1 MAVVQGGTFIDCM
14 PKLQPSAKTSPT
26 DPKPPKGPSP
36 LTLCSSSPSSSASS
50 SSGLKRKSEQQ
61 EPPAAPPIKARPV
74 PPPLQ
79 PKDSQQKPAPKARPT
94 TYLKLDVL
102 EQNQAQVWVERVLQ
116 SAMMDNTDQGALLT
130 RAHQLKPSVA
140 VLHTTG
146 MGVAL
151 NTSWLWAG
159 LTPTQDKKR
168 RELAVQWQ
176 ATMRQ
181 EKQDHKG
188 AGAKNWLDPSLKK
201 SLLISQ
207 EFKVRLEE
215 MQQWLLTLA
224 DDKALIPHTSRL
236 AIKLLL
242 QGFRSIDDLNGLMTE
257 AVLKITDAPREQA
270 LLCKAIELVREVAQK
285 KRSRQL
291 RQELGL
297 QDVGASGPRSAEHLA
312 AGLTPEALGQLE
324 TSNQE
329 MEKSLG
335 ISVGWERHDGCLVK
349 GGPRQ
354 TTAQLAAAV
363 KSGQGM
369 MVTAFLGQRELELKM
384 ETQRRSLPQV
394 ASALRCWHRF
404 AVDLLS
410 YGEEATLPPDNA
422 ADVVQYLSI
431 FSNPGTA
438 GNYLSALRW
447 SCRAFGKSLAW
458 NSPEIG
464 VTIKGLKKRDVRTRL
479 AELPPK
485 LRLDEDTVFR
495 LIKLSSDLRDDWSA
509 LACWSYHFLLRV
521 QSEGIGIEAGSPAD
535 AQSRLPEER
544 HSAIWIEN
552 DRVHLRLRRRKHRPQ
567 GSLMVRQC
575 ECHNLPDSCFCPVHC
590 ISLRYMDSGQ
600 RVFPDMTA
608 RTAKRKL
615 VKYLSLL
622 EHPGA
627 QTASLRCFRGSK
639 ATNLALSGRTLPQ
652 VLAAGEWKSQ
662 AVLAY
667 ADEQAFDAGTF
678 LIRSIEN
685 SSSDEAES

>member
-1 MAVVQGGTFIDCM
+1 MTF
-14 PKLQPSAKTSPT
+14 
-26 DPKPPKGPSP
+26 
-36 LTLCSSSPSSSASS
+36 
-50 SSGLKRKSEQQ
+50 
-61 EPPAAPPIKARPV
+61 
-74 PPPLQ
+74 
-79 PKDSQQKPAPKARPT
+79 
-94 TYLKLDVL
+94 LKLDVL
-102 EQNQAQVWVERVLQ
+102 EQNQALAWVERVLQ
-116 SAMMDNTDQGALLT
+116 SAMMDNTNQGSLLT
-130 RAHQLKPSVA
+130 RAHQLKPSMA
-140 VLHTTG
+140 ILHTTG

-151 NTSWLWAG
+151 NSSWLWAG

-176 ATMRQ
+176 ASVRQ

-188 AGAKNWLDPSLKK
+188 SGAKGWLDPCLKK

-215 MQQWLLTLA
+215 MQQWLFTLS
-224 DDKALIPHTSRL
+224 DDEALVPYTSRL

-242 QGFRSIDDLNGLMTE
+242 QGFRSIDDLNGLMSE
-257 AVLKITDAPREQA
+257 AVLKITDIPREQA

-285 KRSRQL
+285 RRSKQL

-297 QDVGASGPRSAEHLA
+297 QDVETSGPRSAEQLA
-312 AGLTPEALGQLE
+312 AGLTPEALEQLE
-324 TSNQE
+324 VSNQE
-329 MEKSLG
+329 LEKSLN
-335 ISVGWERHDGCLVK
+335 ISVGWERQDGCLVK
-349 GGPRQ
+349 SGPRQ

-369 MVTAFLGQRELELKM
+369 MVTAFLGQRELELKL

-422 ADVVQYLSI
+422 ADVVKYLSI

-447 SCRAFGKSLAW
+447 SCRAFSRSLAW

-464 VTIKGLKKRDVRTRL
+464 VTIKGLRKRDVRTRL

-485 LRLDEDTVFR
+485 LRLDEDTVFKM
-495 LIKLSSDLRDDWSA
+495 IKLSSDLRDDWSA

-521 QSEGIGIEAGSPAD
+521 QSEGIGIEAGGPAD

-590 ISLRYMDSGQ
+590 ISLRYMTSGQ

-608 RTAKRKL
+608 RAAKRKL

-622 EHPGA
+622 GHPGA
-627 QTASLRCFRGSK
+627 QSASLRCFRGSK

-678 LIRSIEN
+678 LVRSIEN

>member
-1 MAVVQGGTFIDCM
+1 
-14 PKLQPSAKTSPT
+14 
-26 DPKPPKGPSP
+26 
-36 LTLCSSSPSSSASS
+36 
-50 SSGLKRKSEQQ
+50 
-61 EPPAAPPIKARPV
+61 
-74 PPPLQ
+74 
-79 PKDSQQKPAPKARPT
+79 
-94 TYLKLDVL
+94 
-102 EQNQAQVWVERVLQ
+102 
-116 SAMMDNTDQGALLT
+116 MMDNTNQASLLT
-130 RAHQLKPSVA
+130 RAHQLKPSMA
-140 VLHTTG
+140 ILHTTG

-151 NTSWLWAG
+151 NSSWLWAG
-159 LTPTQDKKR
+159 LTPTQDQKR
-168 RELAVQWQ
+168 RELATQWQ

-181 EKQDHKG
+181 EKQDHKD
-188 AGAKNWLDPSLKK
+188 AGAKGWMDPSLKK

-215 MQQWLLTLA
+215 MQKWLFTLA
-224 DDKALIPHTSRL
+224 DDETLIPYTSRL

-242 QGFRSIDDLNGLMTE
+242 RGFRSIDDLNGLMSE
-257 AVLKITDAPREQA
+257 AVLKITDIPREQA

-291 RQELGL
+291 NQELGL
-297 QDVGASGPRSAEHLA
+297 QDVEASGPRSAEHLA
-312 AGLTPEALGQLE
+312 ASLTPEALGQLE
-324 TSNQE
+324 VSNQE
-329 MEKSLG
+329 LEKSLN
-335 ISVGWERHDGCLVK
+335 ISVGWERQDGCLVK
-349 GGPRQ
+349 SGPRQ

-369 MVTAFLGQRELELKM
+369 MVTAFLAQRELEVKM

-410 YGEEATLPPDNA
+410 YGEEATLPPGNE

-447 SCRAFGKSLAW
+447 SCRAFRKSLAW
-458 NSPEIG
+458 NGPEIG

-485 LRLDEDTVFR
+485 LRLNEDTVFK
-495 LIKLSSDLRDDWSA
+495 LIKLSSDLKDDWSA

-521 QSEGIGIEAGSPAD
+521 QSEGIGIEAGGPAD

-552 DRVHLRLRRRKHRPQ
+552 DRVYLRLRRRKHRPQ
-567 GSLMVRQC
+567 GSLLDRQC
-575 ECHNLPDSCFCPVHC
+575 ECHILPDSCFCPVHC
-590 ISLRYMDSGQ
+590 ISLRYTDSGQ

-608 RTAKRKL
+608 RAAKRKL

-622 EHPGA
+622 GHPGA

-652 VLAAGEWKSQ
+652 VLAAGEWRSQ